1 MRESY
6 GKPCDWNVTAG
17 LILKISPA
25 VSFIGRD
32 MPQQS
37 DTITPASSFLIRVW
51 PEPGSATGWR
61 GSVQHV
67 QSGDTAYFGDA
78 RKLLL
83 FIAMRG
89 PARFEEEEVRH
100 EENTNCS
107 TTSETKRSDS
117 S

>member
-17 LILKISPA
+17 LILRISPA

-32 MPQQS
+32 VPQQS
-37 DTITPASSFLIRVW
+37 DTITPTASFLIRVW

-61 GSVQHV
+61 GFVQHV
-67 QSGDTAYFGDA
+67 QSGENAYFGDG

-83 FIAMRG
+83 FIAAHG
-89 PARFEEEEVRH
+89 AVRFADKEVNPEED
-100 EENTNCS
+100 TN
-107 TTSETKRSDS
+107 RS
-117 S
+117 

>member
-32 MPQQS
+32 MPQQF
-37 DTITPASSFLIRVW
+37 DAIAPTASFLIRVW

-61 GSVQHV
+61 GFVQHV
-67 QSGDTAYFGDA
+67 QSGENSYFGDA

-83 FIAMRG
+83 FIARHG
-89 PARFEEEEVRH
+89 PARFEEQEARH
-100 EENTNCS
+100 GEDTNCS